1 MSKETMTNET
11 MEMVTENTDVVIEA
25 ADAIVAGN
33 DIDLL
38 KVGKGLGIAVL
49 VVGGGYLLVKKGI
62 PAIKKFFN
70 KDEAEMVECGSED
83 YTEAVSEDEVGVV
96 DEETIE

>member
-1 MSKETMTNET
+1 MSKETMTNEA

-38 KVGKGLGIAVL
+38 KFGKKAVVVAL
-49 VVGGGYLLVKKGI
+49 VVGAGCLLIKKGI
-62 PAIKKFFN
+62 PAFKNFMN
-70 KDEAEMVECGSED
+70 KGKTETVDTESED
-83 YTEAVSEDEVGVV
+83 YVEAIPEDEVGI
-96 DEETIE
+96 EE